1 MIIPAFFNTIDIYE
15 HVFYSH
21 YIDYTKGEV
30 NMLDWI
36 CKKLEDKAAEKQHE
50 VIKLQWQK
58 AKLQQLLDQKKRE
71 QEHGQS
77 KTE

>member
-1 MIIPAFFNTIDIYE
+1 MLPEHIYTIDICE
-15 HVFYSH
+15 HMFYSH
-21 YIDYTKGEV
+21 YNEYIQGGV

-58 AKLQQLLDQKKRE
+58 ARLQQLLDQKKRD
-71 QEHGQS
+71 QEYGQT
-77 KTE
+77 KIE

>member
-1 MIIPAFFNTIDIYE
+1 MLPEHTYTIDMCE
-15 HVFYSH
+15 HMFYSH
-21 YIDYTKGEV
+21 YIDYTKGGV

-36 CKKLEDKAAEKQHE
+36 CKKLEDKAVEKQHE

>member
-1 MIIPAFFNTIDIYE
+1 
-15 HVFYSH
+15 
-21 YIDYTKGEV
+21 
-30 NMLDWI
+30 MLDWI

-71 QEHGQS
+71 QEHES
-77 KTE
+77 REVE